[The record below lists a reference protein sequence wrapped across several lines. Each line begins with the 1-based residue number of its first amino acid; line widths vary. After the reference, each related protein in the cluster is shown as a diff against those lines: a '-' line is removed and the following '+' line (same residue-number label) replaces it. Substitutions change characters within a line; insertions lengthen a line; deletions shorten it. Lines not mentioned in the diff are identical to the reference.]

1 MASIRN
7 FIVSFLISV
16 TLFSV
21 IAYFAIDFMVGAMNQ
36 TDEAP
41 ENKAEELSKLT
52 SDATGVLNLLLI
64 GTDEYPHPS
73 TDDLPTNWVE
83 ESFEELTDVDL
94 RYYSQKIVFMT
105 LVSFNSYRQQVT
117 VTAFPV
123 EMTVPAN
130 GLELDLDSAYYFA
143 DNELYGLTKDYFVHA
158 ISATVG
164 MQIDYSATID
174 IDDYVQVADNLGG
187 LTVDCP
193 EADFEAD
200 VTAGEN
206 TLTSTQLRRL
216 LVKDDYTDE
225 QSKCTLVSNV
235 TVEALEQIC
244 STAYYV
250 NAFDEFERIQPM
262 LQNTAFDRDALA
274 QWRSL
279 IFSYK
284 FYTLQKLSPIGTYVE
299 NEEGEMVFKID
310 RSSTV
315 NYFKQYM

>member
-21 IAYFAIDFMVGAMNQ
+21 IAYFVVDFMVDAMNP

-41 ENKAEELSKLT
+41 EQADEELSKLT

-64 GTDEYPHPS
+64 GTDEYPHPP

-83 ESFEELTDVDL
+83 ESFEEHLG
-94 RYYSQKIVFMT
+94 YYSQKIVFMT

-117 VTAFPV
+117 VTVFPV

-187 LTVDCP
+187 LTVNCP

-206 TLTSTQLRRL
+206 TLTSAQLRRL

-225 QSKCTLVSNV
+225 QSKSTLVSNV

-262 LQNTAFDRDALA
+262 LPNTAFDRDALA

-284 FYTLQKLSPIGTYVE
+284 FYTLQKFSPIGTYVE
-299 NEEGEMVFKID
+299 NKEGETVFKID